1 MAVTLA
7 LPEQLAPALIYRIE
21 ALLAEVPLA
30 ADRRASAPNRVAPG
44 RPTAAPRCVAC
55 HRDGKLGGHHE
66 PDGTVVWIHR
76 SCHRRLHQR
85 HQLPRGAYAR
95 IRQYTQTAC

>member
-1 MAVTLA
+1 MAVSLA
-7 LPEQLAPALIYRIE
+7 LPEQLAPALIHRIE
-21 ALLAEVPLA
+21 MLLAEVPLA
-30 ADRRASAPNRVAPG
+30 DRRVSASHQVTPSRTTTP
-44 RPTAAPRCVAC
+44 PRCVVC

-85 HQLPRGAYAR
+85 HQLPRDAYAR
-95 IRQYTQTAC
+95 IRQYAQTAC